1 MNIGID
7 IDGVLTDL
15 NSFYLDYGSMYYY
28 NKGIYIK
35 NPNEYYFK
43 DIFKVSQK
51 EDDDFWT
58 RFINEYCLN
67 TPPRRFASEI
77 IKKLKDEGNNIYL
90 ITSRNFLVSKTDT
103 GNGKIDIT
111 KNG

>member
-51 EDDDFWT
+51 KMMTFGLD
-58 RFINEYCLN
+58 L
-67 TPPRRFASEI
+67 
-77 IKKLKDEGNNIYL
+77 
-90 ITSRNFLVSKTDT
+90 
-103 GNGKIDIT
+103 
-111 KNG
+111 

>member
-28 NKGIYIK
+28 NKEIYIK

-43 DIFKVSQK
+43 DKFKV
-51 EDDDFWT
+51 
-58 RFINEYCLN
+58 
-67 TPPRRFASEI
+67 
-77 IKKLKDEGNNIYL
+77 
-90 ITSRNFLVSKTDT
+90 T
-103 GNGKIDIT
+103 GSL
-111 KNG
+111 